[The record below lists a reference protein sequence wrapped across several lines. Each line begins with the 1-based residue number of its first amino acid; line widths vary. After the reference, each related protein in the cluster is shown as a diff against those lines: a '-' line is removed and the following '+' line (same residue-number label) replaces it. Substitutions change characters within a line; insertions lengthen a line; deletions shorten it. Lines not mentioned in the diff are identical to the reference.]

1 MKKQSKISSMQMRR
15 AISGYVFIS
24 PFVIGFVFLML
35 MPFILYIFMGFSE
48 QTVGDGGINFKL
60 AGFENY
66 YNALFEETDFITN
79 VFSSI
84 GDLLITFPAI
94 LLYSFFIAIILN
106 QNFRGRGIA
115 RAIFFLPVLIASG
128 AAAAG
133 QDDALMNSAVSAVL
147 GTTGES
153 AETLN
158 LTAVLMDMLGS
169 SLDPSFFAVIE
180 TLVNKIYDIAM
191 SSGVQILIFLAA
203 LQSISPSLYEA
214 SAIEGATGW
223 ENFWKITLP
232 MVSPMILVNSVY
244 TIVDVMGSSSNGVV
258 NNLYSLAMN
267 EFEYGL
273 SSAMGTIY
281 FGLTIIILGI
291 VVFVMSK
298 MVYYENR

>member
-1 MKKQSKISSMQMRR
+1 MKKQQRISTMKIRR
-15 AISGYVFIS
+15 AVSGYVFIS
-24 PFVIGFVFLML
+24 PFIIGFIFLML

-48 QTVGDGGINFKL
+48 QTVGNGGIEFKL
-60 AGFENY
+60 IGFDNY
-66 YNALFEETDFITN
+66 YKALFEETDFITN

-94 LLYSFFIAIILN
+94 LLYSLFIAIILN
-106 QNFRGRGIA
+106 QKFRGRGLA

-147 GTTGES
+147 GTSTDGEG
-153 AETLN
+153 TLN

-169 SLDPSFFAVIE
+169 SLDPSFFSVIE
-180 TLVNKIYDIAM
+180 TLVNKIYDIVM

-232 MVSPMILVNSVY
+232 MISPMILVNSVY
-244 TIVDVMGSSSNGVV
+244 TIIDVMGSSSNSVV
-258 NNLYSLAMN
+258 NSLYSLAMG

-281 FGLTIIILGI
+281 FGITIAILGI

-298 MVYYENR
+298 TVYYENR

>member
-1 MKKQSKISSMQMRR
+1 MKKSKGSSTLKIRR

-24 PFVIGFVFLML
+24 PFVIGFIFLML

-60 AGFENY
+60 AGFDNY
-66 YNALFEETDFITN
+66 YQAIFEETDFITN

-106 QNFRGRGIA
+106 QKFPGRGFA
-115 RAIFFLPVLIASG
+115 RAVFFLPVLIASG
-128 AAAAG
+128 SAAV
-133 QDDALMNSAVSAVL
+133 QNDALMNSAVSAVL
-147 GTTGES
+147 GT
-153 AETLN
+153 AEDSTDTLN

-169 SLDPSFFAVIE
+169 SLDSSFFSVIE
-180 TLVNKIYDIAM
+180 TLVNKIYTIAM

-214 SAIEGATGW
+214 SSIEGATGW

-232 MVSPMILVNSVY
+232 MLSPMILVNSVY
-244 TIVDVMGSSSNGVV
+244 TIVDIMGSASNSVV
-258 NNLYSLAMN
+258 NKLYSLAMN

>member
-1 MKKQSKISSMQMRR
+1 MKKSKGISALEIRR

-24 PFVIGFVFLML
+24 PFVIGFIFLML

-60 AGFENY
+60 AGLDNY
-66 YNALFEETDFITN
+66 YQVIFEETDFITN

-94 LLYSFFIAIILN
+94 LFYSFFIAIILN
-106 QNFRGRGIA
+106 QKFHGRGFA
-115 RAIFFLPVLIASG
+115 RAVFFLPVLIASG
-128 AAAAG
+128 SAAV
-133 QDDALMNSAVSAVL
+133 QNDALMNSAVSAVL
-147 GTTGES
+147 GTAEES
-153 AETLN
+153 ADTLN

-169 SLDPSFFAVIE
+169 SLDSSFFSVIE
-180 TLVNKIYDIAM
+180 TLVNKIYTIAM

-214 SAIEGATGW
+214 SSIEGATGW

-232 MVSPMILVNSVY
+232 MLSPMILVNSVY
-244 TIVDVMGSSSNGVV
+244 TIVDIMGSASNSVV
-258 NNLYSLAMN
+258 NKLYSLAMN

-281 FGLTIIILGI
+281 FGLTIMILGI

>member
-1 MKKQSKISSMQMRR
+1 MKKSKGISALEIRR

-24 PFVIGFVFLML
+24 PFVIGFIFLML

-60 AGFENY
+60 AGLDNY
-66 YNALFEETDFITN
+66 YQVIFEETDFITN

-106 QNFRGRGIA
+106 QKFHGRGFA
-115 RAIFFLPVLIASG
+115 RAVFFLPVLIASG
-128 AAAAG
+128 SAAV
-133 QDDALMNSAVSAVL
+133 QNDALMNSAVSAVL
-147 GTTGES
+147 GTAEES
-153 AETLN
+153 ADTLN

-169 SLDPSFFAVIE
+169 SLDSSFFSVIE
-180 TLVNKIYDIAM
+180 TLVNKIYTIAM

-214 SAIEGATGW
+214 SSIEGATGW

-232 MVSPMILVNSVY
+232 MLSPMILVNSVY
-244 TIVDVMGSSSNGVV
+244 TIVDIMGSASNSVV
-258 NNLYSLAMN
+258 NKLYSLAMN

-281 FGLTIIILGI
+281 FGLTIMILGI

>member
-1 MKKQSKISSMQMRR
+1 MKKSKGSSTLNIRR

-24 PFVIGFVFLML
+24 PFVIGFIFLML

-60 AGFENY
+60 AGFDNY
-66 YNALFEETDFITN
+66 YQAIFEETDFITN

-106 QNFRGRGIA
+106 QKFPGRGFA
-115 RAIFFLPVLIASG
+115 RAVFFLPVLIASG
-128 AAAAG
+128 SAAV
-133 QDDALMNSAVSAVL
+133 QNDALMNSAVSAVL
-147 GTTGES
+147 GT
-153 AETLN
+153 AEDSTDTLN

-169 SLDPSFFAVIE
+169 SLDSSFFSVIE
-180 TLVNKIYDIAM
+180 TLVNKIYTIAM

-214 SAIEGATGW
+214 SSIEGATGW

-232 MVSPMILVNSVY
+232 MLSPMILVNSVY
-244 TIVDVMGSSSNGVV
+244 TIVDIMGSASNSVV
-258 NNLYSLAMN
+258 NKLYSLAMN

>member
-1 MKKQSKISSMQMRR
+1 MKKSKGSSTLKIRR

-24 PFVIGFVFLML
+24 PFVIGFIFLML

-60 AGFENY
+60 AGFDNY
-66 YNALFEETDFITN
+66 YQAIFEETDFITN

-106 QNFRGRGIA
+106 QKFPGRGFA

-128 AAAAG
+128 SAAV
-133 QDDALMNSAVSAVL
+133 QNDALMNSAVSAVL
-147 GTTGES
+147 GT
-153 AETLN
+153 AEDSTDTLN

-169 SLDPSFFAVIE
+169 SLDSSFFSVIE
-180 TLVNKIYDIAM
+180 TLVNKIYTIAM

-214 SAIEGATGW
+214 SSIEGATGW

-232 MVSPMILVNSVY
+232 MLSPMILVNSVY
-244 TIVDVMGSSSNGVV
+244 TIVDIMGSASNSVV
-258 NNLYSLAMN
+258 NKLYSLAMN